1 MWLSGA
7 ISVPLNPYKTLF
19 FLKYIPKLYHPQ
31 PLVYYFPNETSM
43 QGGLLLSLCSIPSPL
58 SNHLTKRRKKEL
70 AALHSYYTEIN
81 IREKFLR
88 EIMLRGLKK
97 KYFRNFI
104 LLSLCKMIFN
114 AKLIA
119 WILFSVFVISP
130 HGQNNLEANND

>member
-1 MWLSGA
+1 
-7 ISVPLNPYKTLF
+7 
-19 FLKYIPKLYHPQ
+19 
-31 PLVYYFPNETSM
+31 M
-43 QGGLLLSLCSIPSPL
+43 QGSLLLSLCSILSPL
-58 SNHLTKRRKKEL
+58 LNHLPKRRKKEL

-114 AKLIA
+114 AKLIV
-119 WILFSVFVISP
+119 WILFSVLVISP
-130 HGQNNLEANND
+130 HVQNNLEANND